1 MAAQL
6 FRRITIKWVI
16 PNFRTKAAAAGE
28 IVGLSGQHSLSRVG
42 HQSSPFFQRTWESE
56 FIPESLPKIWWD
68 IQHSN
73 TEMNTNPKHLNLT
86 LTADRQNM
94 QSVCMEKLP
103 VPSCFQKTIS
113 GLARLLA
120 LLDNSQ
126 IRQHADWSTCESS
139 SNLFYV

>member
-1 MAAQL
+1 
-6 FRRITIKWVI
+6 
-16 PNFRTKAAAAGE
+16 
-28 IVGLSGQHSLSRVG
+28 
-42 HQSSPFFQRTWESE
+42 
-56 FIPESLPKIWWD
+56 
-68 IQHSN
+68 
-73 TEMNTNPKHLNLT
+73 MNTNPKLLNLT

-103 VPSCFQKTIS
+103 VPSCFFQKTIS